1 MSDVRAP
8 AIAFPRKR
16 AREISRPRGDVG
28 AEAATDRRQHPACT
42 AEIAAAESPLL
53 RGNSCDRC
61 PSQSAQNPADADT
74 TERIADG

>member
-1 MSDVRAP
+1 MSGVRAS

-16 AREISRPRGDVG
+16 AREISRPQGDVG
-28 AEAATDRRQHPACT
+28 AEATTDRRQHPVCT

-53 RGNSCDRC
+53 RGNSRDRC

-74 TERIADG
+74 TEKIVVG